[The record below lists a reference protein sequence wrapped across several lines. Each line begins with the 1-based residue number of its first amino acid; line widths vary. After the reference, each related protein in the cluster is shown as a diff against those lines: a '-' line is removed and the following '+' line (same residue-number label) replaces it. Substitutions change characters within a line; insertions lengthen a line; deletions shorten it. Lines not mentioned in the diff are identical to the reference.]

1 MSRKCVKVDHGTIF
15 KTNLTRE
22 GYMILRMEIKTCILV
37 YKGSPNY
44 EQVLGANNKNVS
56 EKTKLPSIII
66 PTKLNDLTLF
76 ILF

>member
-1 MSRKCVKVDHGTIF
+1 
-15 KTNLTRE
+15 
-22 GYMILRMEIKTCILV
+22 MILRMEIKTCILV